1 MKSSI
6 TVRVNRRVIFIVAG
20 DCACLIQ
27 ENAEKLPQMP
37 DALFCYTQKITINH
51 SCMNMTDVCLICLLQ
66 FDANS
71 CIKNKFKLLRMA
83 S

>member
-1 MKSSI
+1 MKRSI

-20 DCACLIQ
+20 DCASLTEEIQ
-27 ENAEKLPQMP
+27 LPQMP
-37 DALFCYTQKITINH
+37 DAFFCYAQKITINH
-51 SCMNMTDVCLICLLQ
+51 SCMNMTDVCLICLHQ